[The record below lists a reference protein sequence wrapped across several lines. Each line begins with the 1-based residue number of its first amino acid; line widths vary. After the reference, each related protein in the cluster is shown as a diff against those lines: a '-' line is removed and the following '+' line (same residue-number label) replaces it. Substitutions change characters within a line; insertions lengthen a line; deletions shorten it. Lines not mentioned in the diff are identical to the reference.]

1 MRNSKRT
8 VAKNRADQ
16 YRQRA
21 QECLDLA
28 RTLSFGAKRQVLTDM
43 AQTWLELAEEPILLW
58 SVRIKTDSVIFQEYA
73 STITDNGT
81 APGVGG

>member
-28 RTLSFGAKRQVLTDM
+28 RALSFGAKRQVLTDM
-43 AQTWLELAEEPILLW
+43 AQTWLELAEEQEAAIPPIP
-58 SVRIKTDSVIFQEYA
+58 SGSDQPIMQQQQQAQPKNDDKKE
-73 STITDNGT
+73 
-81 APGVGG
+81 